1 MDKELTIHNEIRRL
15 LIKYHE
21 KTGVMITRISQ
32 EWNYVIGVQ
41 AVAGTLRIE
50 SEVK

>member
-1 MDKELTIHNEIRRL
+1 MDKELTFHEALRRL
-15 LIKYHE
+15 LIKHQE
-21 KTGVMITRISQ
+21 ETGIMVTRISQ